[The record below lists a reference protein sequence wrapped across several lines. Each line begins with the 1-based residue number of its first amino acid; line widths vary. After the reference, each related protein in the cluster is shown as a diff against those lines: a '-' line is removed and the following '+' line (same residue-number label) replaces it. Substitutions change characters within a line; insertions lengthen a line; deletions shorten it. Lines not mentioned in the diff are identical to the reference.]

1 MENLNKVSRSNTQV
15 SHIFLLENPRISLFF
30 GLVSIFSSIASF
42 LGLLRW
48 KEPIFTY
55 SFSILSVVFA
65 IYCLERA
72 IRGFKLL
79 NQNS

>member
-1 MENLNKVSRSNTQV
+1 MKNSNKVSRSNIKLT
-15 SHIFLLENPRISLFF
+15 HIFLLQNPKIATFF
-30 GLVSIFSSIASF
+30 VLVGICSSIASF

-55 SFSILSVVFA
+55 SFSILSFVFA